1 RVAAPA
7 SVALFLSRP
16 LGLGAALARLIELRV
31 ADQRVVTALALLA
44 GDAAL
49 VSDLCQ
55 FPRALLR
62 PAKQAGK
69 QIKVALVAAPL
80 ALGREWRA
88 RAMTSA
94 SC

>member
-1 RVAAPA
+1 M
-7 SVALFLSRP
+7 
-16 LGLGAALARLIELRV
+16 RLIGCDTSLPQPIECCV

-49 VSDLCQ
+49 VSDLRQ
-55 FPRALLR
+55 LPRALVS

-80 ALGREWRA
+80 AIGAEWRA
-88 RAMTSA
+88 RAVSSA